1 MIPSLIAATTATT
14 VATAVAT
21 VAAPTAAAPLLAQ
34 AETVLDVQRSA
45 DGSRLTV
52 VLRRAEEVTCYDS
65 DTQPSAACRVIRGR
79 LCCESGGW
87 LPPPYNRAVV
97 EERVTTV
104 IDCPTGRFDRRGDGR
119 GWQPLEREAA
129 LAQLAADN
137 CPAAGP

>member
-1 MIPSLIAATTATT
+1 MIASLIASLIAGTNATS
-14 VATAVAT
+14 VAT

-34 AETVLDVQRSA
+34 AEPVRDVQRSA

-97 EERVTTV
+97 EERVTYV
-104 IDCPTGRFDRRGDGR
+104 IDCPGRRFDRRGDGR
-119 GWQPLEREAA
+119 GWQPLERDAVVAEVAA
-129 LAQLAADN
+129 AQ
-137 CPAAGP
+137 CPAAGR

>member
-1 MIPSLIAATTATT
+1 MIASLVAATATAIAAAS
-14 VATAVAT
+14 AAAT
-21 VAAPTAAAPLLAQ
+21 VQLAQ
-34 AETVLDVQRSA
+34 ADTLLNVQRSA

-52 VLRRAEEVTCYDS
+52 VLRRAEEVRCFDS
-65 DTQPSAACRVIRGR
+65 DTQSAAACRVIRGR

-97 EERVTTV
+97 EERVTYV

-119 GWQPLEREAA
+119 GWQPLERDADLAEVAEA
-129 LAQLAADN
+129 N